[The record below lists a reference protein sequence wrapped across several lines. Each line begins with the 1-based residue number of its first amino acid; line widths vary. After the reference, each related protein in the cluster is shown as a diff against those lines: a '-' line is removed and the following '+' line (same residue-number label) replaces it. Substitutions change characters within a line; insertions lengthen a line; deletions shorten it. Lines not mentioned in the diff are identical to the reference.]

1 MFPAAILLPMVA
13 QGELTAILST
23 FGPLLILIPLAGFL
37 TAGYLLAVLYLELSL
52 VLRRDL

>member
-1 MFPAAILLPMVA
+1 MVA